1 VKRLN
6 TSLLKRLLI
15 WESKW
20 SSLLS
25 CGLKKLG
32 LELSCGCF
40 SYFAKTGGLRRLSM
54 ELLTVFKTEP
64 LMLIFQM
71 AEVLD
76 AAGLKESL

>member
-1 VKRLN
+1 
-6 TSLLKRLLI
+6 
-15 WESKW
+15 
-20 SSLLS
+20 
-25 CGLKKLG
+25 
-32 LELSCGCF
+32 
-40 SYFAKTGGLRRLSM
+40 M